1 MATYT
6 PNNRLLQTEGFSE
19 FEEQLLLLAQGMKA
33 DTVARNT
40 MAKAAK
46 EAMQVVY
53 DTAVQMAPYDSSN
66 PGPIHLR
73 DTIRLD
79 SRIPTD
85 KDRMSQ
91 YVEPTDAVIAVVSA
105 KKSAVSLAQEFGTSR
120 ISAQPFLR
128 PALDKNAETVVTTF
142 GSKLGSVIEDYA
154 AKLNRRRK

>member
-1 MATYT
+1 MANKFTWKI
-6 PNNRLLQTEGFSE
+6 EGIQE
-19 FEEQLLLLAQGMKA
+19 FEEQIAKLAQMHKA
-33 DTVARNT
+33 DAVIRATF
-40 MAKAAK
+40 AKAIRNAL
-46 EAMQVVY
+46 AP
-53 DTAVQMAPYDSSN
+53 TAEMSKAIAPYDELFNTS
-66 PGPIHLR
+66 GIHLR

-120 ISAQPFLR
+120 IDAHPFLR